1 MKTGF
6 YPGCSLKGSSR
17 EYGESVVALARAL
30 GMPLEEIDDWNCC
43 GASSAHAVDK
53 KLSLALPARV
63 LALAAAQGMD
73 EVVVPCA
80 ACYNRLMSTRHT
92 LEKDSALKGETEKI
106 IDMPLGDVRI
116 LNVMQWI
123 ERYAA
128 PVLAEKVVA
137 PFRHTVA
144 CYYGC
149 LLVRPTKVMSG
160 DRAEDPR
167 SLDELMIKAGAKPID
182 WAFKT
187 ECCGG
192 GLSIS
197 STESVGRLSADVLGD
212 AVSRGAEAVIVACP
226 MCHSNLDMRRPYIDK
241 YLGRKADIPVM
252 YITQALGLAV
262 GLGEKELGLH
272 RHFVPVNF
280 KQEQTQCQK

>member
-53 KLSLALPARV
+53 KLSLAVPARV

-128 PVLAEKVVA
+128 PVLAEKVVT

-149 LLVRPTKVMSG
+149 L
-160 DRAEDPR
+160 
-167 SLDELMIKAGAKPID
+167 
-182 WAFKT
+182 W
-187 ECCGG
+187 
-192 GLSIS
+192 
-197 STESVGRLSADVLGD
+197 
-212 AVSRGAEAVIVACP
+212 
-226 MCHSNLDMRRPYIDK
+226 
-241 YLGRKADIPVM
+241 
-252 YITQALGLAV
+252 
-262 GLGEKELGLH
+262 
-272 RHFVPVNF
+272 
-280 KQEQTQCQK
+280 